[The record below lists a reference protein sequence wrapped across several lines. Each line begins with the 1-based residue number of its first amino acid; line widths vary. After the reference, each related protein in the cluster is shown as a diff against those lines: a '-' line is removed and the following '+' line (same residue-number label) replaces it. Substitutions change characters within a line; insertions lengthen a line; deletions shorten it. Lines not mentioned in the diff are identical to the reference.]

1 MNLSATATA
10 LDARIRTSKEAE
22 DLGGLGQAA
31 QTLATNLSERASDL
45 RQVRE
50 LMECLG
56 VEDPVDDDAVRVGIG
71 QLQQL
76 LGQAGLKEVQRPTA
90 SALLASVND
99 LHEKADRKAKRV
111 WKNLFSGLTED
122 IETRVRRLGLSP
134 LDRKAKA
141 AHTKVNGAKLSYPV
155 GDWEPARKV
164 LGGDCSKW
172 REKIDDLIV
181 NLTAELDKAETAV
194 AARPEAVQKFIAKAS
209 TNEGFALED
218 LTPEL
223 LAQLGA
229 EGIVD
234 DYTVKRKE

>member
-1 MNLSATATA
+1 MSLSERATA
-10 LDARIRTSKEAE
+10 LNARIRTYKEAG

-31 QTLATNLSERASDL
+31 QALATNLSERTSEL

-56 VEDPVDDDAVRVGIG
+56 VEDPVDDDGVRSSIDE
-71 QLQQL
+71 LQQQ
-76 LGQAGLKEVQRPTA
+76 LGQAGLREVQRPTA

-99 LHEKADRKAKRV
+99 LHEKADRKARRV

-122 IETRVRRLGLSP
+122 IETRVRRLGNSA

-141 AHTKVNGAKLSYPV
+141 AHTKVNGAKLNYPV
-155 GDWEPARKV
+155 GDWEPARRV

-181 NLTAELDKAETAV
+181 NLTTELAKAETAV
-194 AARPEAVQKFIAKAS
+194 AARPEAVQRFIAKAS
-209 TNEGFALED
+209 RDKGFSLED

-223 LAQLGA
+223 LAELGA